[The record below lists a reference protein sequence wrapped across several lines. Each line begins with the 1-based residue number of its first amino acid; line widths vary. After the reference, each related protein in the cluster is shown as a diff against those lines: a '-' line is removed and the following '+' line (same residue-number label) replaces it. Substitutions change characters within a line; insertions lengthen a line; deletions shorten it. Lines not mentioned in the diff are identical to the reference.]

1 VKLTNQ
7 NETFDKKLKAVNHK
21 GQMAKKK
28 QLKIIP
34 KFNFKLEERMQMNQ
48 QNFGENENQNCL
60 PKNQMKM
67 CDYFLFIGSFHNYC
81 RIGICSVTISQ

>member
-34 KFNFKLEERMQMNQ
+34 KFNFKLEERMQINQ
-48 QNFGENENQNCL
+48 QNFGENENQKCL
-60 PKNQMKM
+60 PTRQMKM
-67 CDYFLFIGSFHNYC
+67 FDYLLLIFSDRFK
-81 RIGICSVTISQ
+81 